1 MQMLTDCK
9 GGMFIGPCNAILG
22 DEEELIQGVGGLAL
36 QEGAAVG
43 PQAADAGTLL
53 SGFSLSDDILGGVKL
68 YIHLKGVQTCF
79 FILSQ
84 SPAFT
89 AV

>member
-43 PQAADAGTLL
+43 PQAADA
-53 SGFSLSDDILGGVKL
+53 VL
-68 YIHLKGVQTCF
+68 YCLA
-79 FILSQ
+79 S
-84 SPAFT
+84 AFPMIF
-89 AV
+89 